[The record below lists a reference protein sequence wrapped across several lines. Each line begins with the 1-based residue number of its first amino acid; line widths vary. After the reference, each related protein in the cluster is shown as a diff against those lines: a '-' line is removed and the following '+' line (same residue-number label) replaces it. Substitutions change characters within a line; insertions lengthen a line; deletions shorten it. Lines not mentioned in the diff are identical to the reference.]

1 MTISNANTGASA
13 QQPQTAAQRMSALS
27 AGAFGPT
34 LRLVGILLAVVLI
47 GAIAS
52 GGILL
57 RPSNLLDV
65 VQQESILLVLVTAQF
80 FVIATGGIDLSVGA
94 VVALSGVV
102 FVSALDAGPV
112 VACLAALASGCVFGL
127 VNGMI
132 VTFVR
137 LPAFVVTL
145 GTMQIGYSVA
155 KLWSRGG
162 TIDASSGGAH
172 IPRAMLSFYGD
183 KFAGLPLA
191 LWTSLAV
198 LALGAL
204 YLRTSTGGFTFAIG
218 GNRRAARLAGV
229 PVERVS
235 LAAYAAGSTVAAVAG
250 LLFVMR
256 VGYGDPHTG
265 VWLPL
270 DSIAAI
276 SIGGVSLTGGQGNL
290 VAGFIGVLIL
300 ALVDNTMNLVGISAL
315 VQPAVKGAI
324 LILAVL
330 AYSRRPA

>member
-1 MTISNANTGASA
+1 MTTSNANTGAGSGR
-13 QQPQTAAQRMSALS
+13 T
-27 AGAFGPT
+27 AGATRAWAAPLGAHGAT
-34 LRLVGILLAVVLI
+34 LRLACILAGVVLI
-47 GAIAS
+47 GTLAS

-94 VVALSGVV
+94 VIALSSVV

-112 VACLAALASGCVFGL
+112 FACFAALLSGCVFGL
-127 VNGMI
+127 VNGLL

-155 KLWSRGG
+155 KLWSHGG
-162 TIDASSGGAH
+162 TVDTSAGGRH
-172 IPRAMLSFYGD
+172 IPHAMLDFYSE
-183 KFAGLPLA
+183 KLAGLPLA
-191 LWTSLAV
+191 FWAALAV
-198 LALGAL
+198 LGLGSL
-204 YLRTSTGGFTFAIG
+204 YLRTATGSFTFAIG
-218 GNRRAARLAGV
+218 GNRRAARLAGI
-229 PVERVS
+229 PVEQVS
-235 LAAYAAGSTVAAVAG
+235 LAAYATGSTIAAAAG
-250 LLFVMR
+250 LLFAMR

-276 SIGGVSLTGGQGNL
+276 SVGGVSLTGGQGNL

-315 VQPAVKGAI
+315 VQPAVKGVI
-324 LILAVL
+324 LLLAVL
-330 AYSRRPA
+330 AYSRKTT

>member
-1 MTISNANTGASA
+1 MTTSNANTGADSGGH
-13 QQPQTAAQRMSALS
+13 AATPRFSLAPI
-27 AGAFGPT
+27 AGAHGAT
-34 LRLVGILLAVVLI
+34 LRLACILIAVVAI

-52 GGILL
+52 GGVLL

-94 VVALSGVV
+94 VVALSSVV

-112 VACLAALASGCVFGL
+112 LACVAALLSGCVFGL
-127 VNGMI
+127 VNGLL

-155 KLWSRGG
+155 TLRSGGG
-162 TIDASSGGAH
+162 TNDTSAGGAH
-172 IPRAMLSFYGD
+172 IPHAMLNFYND
-183 KFAGLPLA
+183 KFAGVPLA
-191 LWTSLAV
+191 FWAALVV
-198 LALGAL
+198 LLLGTL
-204 YLRTSTGGFTFAIG
+204 YLRTSTGSFTFAIG

-235 LAAYAAGSTVAAVAG
+235 LAAYAMGSTVAAAAG
-250 LLFVMR
+250 LLFAMR

-265 VWLPL
+265 MWLPL

-290 VAGFIGVLIL
+290 IAGFIGVLIL
-300 ALVDNTMNLVGISAL
+300 ALVDNTMNLAGISAL
-315 VQPAVKGAI
+315 VQPVVKGAI
-324 LILAVL
+324 LLLAVL
-330 AYSRRPA
+330 AYSRKST

>member
-1 MTISNANTGASA
+1 MTTSNANTGSNSGRPASA
-13 QQPQTAAQRMSALS
+13 ARSWAAPI
-27 AGAFGPT
+27 GAHGAT
-34 LRLVGILLAVVLI
+34 LRLVCILAGVVLV
-47 GAIAS
+47 GALAS

-94 VVALSGVV
+94 VIALSSVV

-112 VACLAALASGCVFGL
+112 LACVAALLSGCVFGL
-127 VNGMI
+127 VNGLL

-155 KLWSRGG
+155 KLWSHGG
-162 TIDASSGGAH
+162 TIDTSVGGQH
-172 IPRAMLSFYGD
+172 IPHAMLGFYNE
-183 KFAGLPLA
+183 KLAGLPLA
-191 LWTSLAV
+191 FWTALVV
-198 LALGAL
+198 LGLGAL
-204 YLRTSTGGFTFAIG
+204 YLRTATGSFTFAIG
-218 GNRRAARLAGV
+218 GNRRAARLAGI

-235 LAAYAAGSTVAAVAG
+235 LAAYATGSTVAAAAG
-250 LLFVMR
+250 LLFAMR

-276 SIGGVSLTGGQGNL
+276 SVGGVSLTGGQGNL

-300 ALVDNTMNLVGISAL
+300 ALVDNTMNLIGISAL
-315 VQPAVKGAI
+315 VQPAVKGVI
-324 LILAVL
+324 LLLAVL
-330 AYSRRPA
+330 AYSRKTS

>member
-1 MTISNANTGASA
+1 MTTSNANTGAGSG
-13 QQPQTAAQRMSALS
+13 QQAATARFFMTSI
-27 AGAFGPT
+27 GAHGAT
-34 LRLVGILLAVVLI
+34 LRLVCILLAVVLV

-94 VVALSGVV
+94 VIALSSVV
-102 FVSALDAGPV
+102 FVSSLDAGPV
-112 VACLAALASGCVFGL
+112 LACLAALLTGCVFGL
-127 VNGMI
+127 VNGLL
-132 VTFVR
+132 VTFIR

-155 KLWSRGG
+155 KLWSHGG
-162 TIDASSGGAH
+162 TVDSSAGGHH
-172 IPRAMLSFYGD
+172 IPQAMLGFYGQN
-183 KFAGLPLA
+183 FVGLPLA
-191 LWTSLAV
+191 FWAALGI
-198 LALGAL
+198 LALGTL
-204 YLRTSTGGFTFAIG
+204 YLRTSTGSFTFAIG
-218 GNRRAARLAGV
+218 GNRRAARLAGI

-235 LAAYAAGSTVAAVAG
+235 LAAYATGSTVAAAAG
-250 LLFVMR
+250 LLFAMR
-256 VGYGDPHTG
+256 VGYGDPHAG

-276 SIGGVSLTGGQGNL
+276 SVGGVSLMGGQGNL
-290 VAGFIGVLIL
+290 LSGFIGVLIL

-315 VQPAVKGAI
+315 VQPAVKGVI
-324 LILAVL
+324 LLLAVL
-330 AYSRRPA
+330 AYSRKTT

>member
-1 MTISNANTGASA
+1 MTTSNANTGANSG
-13 QQPQTAAQRMSALS
+13 QPAVTTRSLATSMATH
-27 AGAFGPT
+27 GAT
-34 LRLVGILLAVVLI
+34 LRLAAILIGVVLI

-94 VVALSGVV
+94 VVALSSVV
-102 FVSALDAGPV
+102 FVSALDAGPL
-112 VACLAALASGCVFGL
+112 VACLAALLSGCVFGL
-127 VNGMI
+127 VNGLL

-155 KLWSRGG
+155 KLWSHGG
-162 TIDASSGGAH
+162 TIDSSAGGAH
-172 IPRAMLSFYGD
+172 IPHAMLGFYSE

-191 LWTSLAV
+191 FWVALLV
-198 LALGAL
+198 LGLGTL
-204 YLRTSTGGFTFAIG
+204 YLRTATGSFTFAIG
-218 GNRRAARLAGV
+218 GNRRAARLAGI

-235 LAAYAAGSTVAAVAG
+235 LAAYATGSTVAAAAG
-250 LLFVMR
+250 LLFAMR
-256 VGYGDPHTG
+256 VGYGDPHAGT
-265 VWLPL
+265 WLPL

-276 SIGGVSLTGGQGNL
+276 SVGGVSLTGGQGNL
-290 VAGFIGVLIL
+290 LSGFIGVLIL
-300 ALVDNTMNLVGISAL
+300 ALVDNTMNLIGISAL

-324 LILAVL
+324 LLLAVL
-330 AYSRRPA
+330 VYSRKAT